1 MYMKSLIVV
10 MVFCLPLILAVDSSA
25 GDWIVAEAATE
36 RGGVCPDGIDI
47 GHELVERYLSSPGY
61 ADARQEAGTSGISP
75 DEIRLLV
82 DGQDDEACEAL
93 NATYGQYRNGR
104 VRDVAYYEAGGFYFV
119 AHPLTEKE
127 VDGMYIASGHHF
139 FHVVNSEFE
148 RVKGHMM

>member
-1 MYMKSLIVV
+1 MRLGI
-10 MVFCLPLILAVDSSA
+10 LILLVLFHPTWHVAHSIGDSIIKIE
-25 GDWIVAEAATE
+25 DNVEPVA
-36 RGGVCPDGIDI
+36 VCPDGIDI
-47 GHELVERYLSSPGY
+47 GYELVERYLSSPSY

-82 DGQDDEACEAL
+82 DGADDEACEAL
-93 NATYGQYRNGR
+93 NAKYGQYRNGR

-139 FHVVNSEFE
+139 FHVVNGEFE

>member
-1 MYMKSLIVV
+1 VGHSIG
-10 MVFCLPLILAVDSSA
+10 DSIIKLEESVEP
-25 GDWIVAEAATE
+25 VA
-36 RGGVCPDGIDI
+36 VCPDAIDIDGIDI
-47 GHELVERYLSSPGY
+47 GYELVKRYLSSPGY
-61 ADARQEAGTSGISP
+61 ADARQEEGTSGISP

-119 AHPLTEKE
+119 AHPLTERE

-139 FHVVNSEFE
+139 FHVVSSEFK
-148 RVKGHMM
+148 RVKGYMM